1 MVGGCLGEREQ
12 KKQLQRNTSTSITC
26 DYVNQITNRSQG
38 LHSHLFLTALLD
50 KKRERTIINISIV
63 NYYNLI
69 K

>member
-38 LHSHLFLTALLD
+38 LRSHLFLTALLD
-50 KKRERTIINISIV
+50 KKREQ
-63 NYYNLI
+63 
-69 K
+69 